1 MAPEP
6 EAEPEGLPVTVHAP
20 AGNPLN
26 ATLPVAKLQVGG
38 VMVPIIG
45 ALGVIGCA
53 ITTAPNDEGDVQLPS
68 FTVKV

>member
-6 EAEPEGLPVTVHAP
+6 EAEPEGLPATVHAP

-26 ATLPVAKLQVGG
+26 ATVAVAVAHVGC

-45 ALGVIGCA
+45 ALGVMGCA
-53 ITTAPNDEGDVQLPS
+53 LTTAPNDEEDVQLPL